1 MKVVL
6 KHEGVAM
13 GRHEGAAMERHTD
26 LVLDASLPKH
36 KNVRLISKHSQDM
49 RKKRSSDA
57 YKLRV
62 R

>member
-1 MKVVL
+1 
-6 KHEGVAM
+6 M